1 MMEVIVDVLRYL
13 HSWTRWLVVG
23 IAVVAV
29 VYFAVRLVRRGDFDI
44 LSSRLMTAFSGLVS
58 LQWLIGIIL
67 LVSLGSMTGFGIRYY
82 WEHLVVMTI
91 AVFVSSLPFRWRRV
105 ELASRA
111 RYGRLLGA
119 IGATILLVIIGIAT
133 LPPVIQ
139 WRFFA
144 NS

>member
-1 MMEVIVDVLRYL
+1 
-13 HSWTRWLVVG
+13 
-23 IAVVAV
+23 
-29 VYFAVRLVRRGDFDI
+29 
-44 LSSRLMTAFSGLVS
+44 
-58 LQWLIGIIL
+58 
-67 LVSLGSMTGFGIRYY
+67 MTGFGIRYY